1 MKKSLGSK
9 TIIYPTPVFIVGTYD
24 KSGNPNVMAVAWGS
38 ICCSKPVCVS
48 IALRKATYTYGNIL
62 EQKEFTVNIASQDFV
77 KQVDYFG
84 IASGR
89 NTNKFEDTGFTPVKS
104 DLVNAPYIEE
114 FPLILECK
122 LVHSHELGLHTLFV
136 GEVLDVKV
144 ENEFLREDGNPDVK
158 KINPIAYA
166 PGIREY
172 YATGEFLGKAFSIG
186 KEIKKT

>member
-1 MKKSLGSK
+1 MKKSLGAK
-9 TIIYPTPVFIVGTYD
+9 TLVYPTPVFAVGTYD
-24 KSGNPNVMAVAWGS
+24 KTGNPNVMAVAWGS
-38 ICCSKPVCVS
+38 ICCSKPFCVS
-48 IALRKATYTYGNIL
+48 IALRKATYTYNSIL
-62 EQKEFTVNIASQDFV
+62 EQKEFTVSIASQDYV

-89 NTNKFEDTGFTPVKS
+89 NTNKFDDTGLTPVKS
-104 DLVNAPYIEE
+104 DLVNAPYVKE

-122 LVHSHELGLHTLFV
+122 LVHSKELGLHTLFV
-136 GEVLDVKV
+136 GEVLDVKCDS
-144 ENEFLREDGNPDVK
+144 EYLREDGNPDVK

-172 YATGEFLGKAFSIG
+172 YATGEFLGKSFSIG